1 MSEITANLKMPY
13 ILPSQAQK
21 HVTHN
26 EALQLIDAVVQL
38 RIEDTLDEEPEA
50 PEEGEC
56 YLVGDSPTG
65 AWAGKADR
73 LAFRQDG
80 AWIFIEPLEGW
91 RAWFRADGRQ
101 RYCTGAGWSE
111 LPLPDEA
118 SFVRL
123 GVNATA
129 DASNR
134 LAISSPASL
143 FNNAGNGHQIKVNK
157 AASGDTASLL
167 FQTGWSGR
175 AEMGLAGNDE
185 FSVKVSPDGAS
196 WATGFSIAPGG
207 IVRLP
212 NRPLARA
219 ALSPQTATPADG
231 EETGFDTLHV
241 SQGGMSLGATLA
253 SGYGKSMVVPASGF
267 YLVALSAR
275 IVSTTGHMLVLT
287 ANGSTGLVAVN
298 DFATVADGFS
308 QHASAITYLSAG
320 DTLTLKHFGTATYEF
335 DVTKTEAMVL
345 ML

>member
-38 RIEDTLDEEPEA
+38 TIEDTLDDEPEA
-50 PEEGEC
+50 PDEGQC
-56 YLVGDSPTG
+56 YLVGESPMD

-80 AWIFIEPLEGW
+80 AWIFIEPREGW
-91 RAWFRADGRQ
+91 RAWFKADGRQ

-111 LPLPDEA
+111 LPPPDEA

-134 LAISSPASL
+134 LAVSSPASL

-196 WATGFSIAPGG
+196 WATGFAIAPGG

-219 ALSPQTATPADG
+219 SLSPQTATPTDG
-231 EETGFDTLHV
+231 EETGFDTLHI
-241 SQGGMSLGATLA
+241 SQGGMTLGAALA
-253 SGYGKSMVVPASGF
+253 SGYGKALVVPASGF
-267 YLVALSAR
+267 YLVALTAR

>member
-1 MSEITANLKMPY
+1 
-13 ILPSQAQK
+13 
-21 HVTHN
+21 VTHN

-38 RIEDTLDEEPEA
+38 TIEDTLDEEPEA

-91 RAWFRADGRQ
+91 RAWFKADGRQ

-175 AEMGLAGNDE
+175 AEMGLAGDDQ

-212 NRPLARA
+212 NRPLARVS
-219 ALSPQTATPADG
+219 LSPQTATPADG
-231 EETGFDTLHV
+231 EETGFDILHV
-241 SQGGMSLGATLA
+241 SQGGISLGATLA
-253 SGYGKSMVVPASGF
+253 SGYGKSLVVPASGF